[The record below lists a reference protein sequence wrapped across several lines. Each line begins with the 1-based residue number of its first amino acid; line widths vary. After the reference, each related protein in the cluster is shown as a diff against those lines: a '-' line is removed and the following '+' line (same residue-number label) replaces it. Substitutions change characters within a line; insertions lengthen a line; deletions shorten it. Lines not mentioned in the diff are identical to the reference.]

1 METKYGGASQGSRFQ
16 AFRVLWSHHA
26 VAYGV
31 ILVLSASGCA
41 VGPNY
46 KTPERA
52 LPNRYTETA
61 LPEHTV
67 SSPVAH
73 GVSQH
78 LNPGQDIPGDWWT
91 LYRSE
96 PLTHLVALAIR
107 NNPNLESARQA
118 LRNAQELTLAQYS
131 GLLPAVGG
139 TFGRTRGNFPFA
151 PSGQPNTSMSYGY
164 YDAHLGLS
172 YNFDVWG
179 KTRRLIEQQEAEA
192 DYQRAYFEAVLLTL
206 TGNVVAT
213 AINEASLRGQIAAQ
227 MRLIAIERDYLT
239 MLQQQFSLGGAN
251 GTDVALQE
259 AQLAQQEAELP
270 QMENGLAQARNAM
283 AAYLGALPADTAL
296 PQFDL
301 SDLTLPT
308 EVPVALPSDLV
319 RHRPDIR
326 QADGNLHA
334 ATAAV
339 GVAIANR
346 LPQFTLTGDL
356 GSQAARAGQLMTPG
370 NGLATLATQVT
381 MPIFEGG
388 NLLHQQRAAVA
399 TMRDYAAQWQNTV
412 VGAFQDVANALMQIQ
427 NDSRQLSAN
436 LLTEQAA
443 ARALDLARRQYRL
456 GGVSYLT
463 VLSSEIIYQQ
473 AAIALVQAR
482 AARLSDTSALLVALG
497 GGWWNRQDVPPPPPG
512 VFESLMP
519 WSKS

>member
-1 METKYGGASQGSRFQ
+1 METKCGSASRASRFQ
-16 AFRVLWSHHA
+16 AFRVLWSRR
-26 VAYGV
+26 VLTCGV
-31 ILVLSASGCA
+31 IVTLSVSGCA
-41 VGPNY
+41 VGPTY
-46 KTPERA
+46 KAPTRA
-52 LPNRYTETA
+52 LPNRYTEST
-61 LPEHTV
+61 LPERTA
-67 SSPVAH
+67 SAPVAD
-73 GVSQH
+73 GASQH
-78 LNPGQDIPGDWWT
+78 LDPGQDIPGDWWA

-96 PLTHLVALAIR
+96 PLTRLVALAIR

-192 DYQRAYFEAVLLTL
+192 GYQPAYFEAVLLTL

-213 AINEASLRGQIAAQ
+213 AINEASLCGQIAAQ
-227 MRLIAIERDYLT
+227 MRLIAIERDYLV

-251 GTDVALQE
+251 GTDVALQQ
-259 AQLAQQEAELP
+259 AQLSQQEAELP
-270 QMENGLAQARNAM
+270 QLENSLAQARNAM
-283 AAYLGALPADTAL
+283 TAYLGALPADAAL
-296 PQFDL
+296 PQFGL

-346 LPQFTLTGDL
+346 LPQFTL
-356 GSQAARAGQLMTPG
+356 RP
-370 NGLATLATQVT
+370 
-381 MPIFEGG
+381 
-388 NLLHQQRAAVA
+388 
-399 TMRDYAAQWQNTV
+399 
-412 VGAFQDVANALMQIQ
+412 
-427 NDSRQLSAN
+427 
-436 LLTEQAA
+436 
-443 ARALDLARRQYRL
+443 RALL
-456 GGVSYLT
+456 
-463 VLSSEIIYQQ
+463 
-473 AAIALVQAR
+473 
-482 AARLSDTSALLVALG
+482 
-497 GGWWNRQDVPPPPPG
+497 P
-512 VFESLMP
+512 
-519 WSKS
+519 